1 MRISRVESSDLF
13 VGSVQRPLQIVAV
26 TVEGPSDG
34 EIRLRVEGPSVST
47 PSPATVERLN
57 AGESRRVEVGVALA
71 APVTEGAPRPVTA
84 IALSGD
90 ARIAVDATITAAVP
104 GWTMW
109 MISHFHYDP
118 VWWNTQAAYTQSW
131 YDVPAA
137 DEARPKTTVF
147 TAFDLVRAH
156 LEAARRDDDY
166 KFVLAELDYLKPHWD
181 ACPEDR
187 ADLRRLMAEGRI
199 EIVGGNYNEPST
211 NLTHPESTI
220 RNAVYGIGYQRDVI
234 GGDPRSAWM
243 LDVFGHDPSYPGLMA
258 DAGLDSSAWARG
270 PYHMWGPNKHVGD
283 NGRMQFPAEF
293 EWISPDGKGL
303 LTHYMPNHY
312 SAGWAIDH
320 QATTLDDALRVA
332 HEQFA
337 EMKPMAATRNVF
349 LPVGGDH
356 VVPSRWC
363 TGVHREWA
371 ARYVWPRFTMGLP
384 REFFAAVRAE
394 LGERRPRPQT
404 RDMNPVYTGKDVTAI
419 DLKQAQQAA
428 EIAVLD
434 GERLATLASLLG
446 GRYPSEAL
454 DKAWRQLAFNAHHDA
469 VTGVGSDQVYL
480 DVLGGFREAYELGD
494 QVRTAALDHL
504 AAQADTSGEGTA
516 VVVAN
521 TLSWAR
527 SGLAAVRV
535 PGGGRVVDE
544 TGAEVPSLAEGGTVT
559 FLASEVPSL
568 GFRVYRVLPSD
579 GSSWTPREGATA
591 ANDAYAVE
599 ASAEGALVSIV
610 DRRTGRQLLRQGAL
624 GGQFVLQ
631 EEHATHPVWG
641 EGPWH
646 LLPKSGMTAAS
657 GATVRAESSPLGE
670 RLLLTTRL
678 AGLRI
683 TQEVLLWRGVDR
695 IDFRAHVDGSI
706 GENHLLRV
714 RFGLDAP
721 GAKPVAE
728 VGYAAVGRSFGF
740 PSSDTAEHLWTL
752 DSPARTWAGLSA
764 TLRIVAG
771 GLEQAVGVAEVVAD
785 ESMDDRARA
794 LLAAMAAQGVTA
806 TLTRPEGQRYGS
818 LDLDSNL
825 PDVRVVL
832 GDNAVARAVLDAAD
846 PAYAA
851 ELARSGAVLIPPA
864 ATVAGTWVPGAD
876 VRGPRD
882 LPTLIATEA
891 LHVRGGVIEVD
902 QRVPGVLEPYH
913 GASVALL
920 NRGLPSFVAET
931 DGTLHLSLLRACTAW
946 PSGVWLNEPHRK
958 APDGSAFTLQHWSHT
973 FHFSLVSGAGDWRE
987 AGFVRAGQ
995 EYTHELLTRVAPAHP
1010 GTLPARLSLAS
1021 VEPAS
1026 AVLTAL
1032 KPRGNPMASGGS
1044 GEIDSAAGLTIR
1056 AYESEGRATRARV
1069 RVFTG
1074 LGSGEVSDVLEARS
1088 VTPLEIVDG
1097 AAEVTLAPA
1106 QIATLALSPLPT
1118 GSAATAGSSLSPLPS
1133 PALGPVTEP
1142 AQPVFSRYWL
1152 HDKGPAPMGYLPVAV
1167 HLSPSQVRLAGP
1179 GDSADVTLTVACSTR
1194 PASGKVELLLPPG
1207 LTVDA
1212 PSLDY
1217 QLAPG
1222 DHASYTLR
1230 VSGADGVRHLAARI
1244 DDDLGQTV
1252 EDTVA
1257 VIVGDA
1263 SADLPV
1269 KADVEPGEVRLRP
1282 GESGELVLRLECLI
1296 QGEVRG
1302 EAQLLSPYG
1311 TWDLASPW
1319 TQGFAVGP
1327 DAPVILRYPV
1337 GAPESARPGSHWW
1350 ALVKV
1355 ACFGHLHYTR
1365 AIPIEIV

>member
-1 MRISRVESSDLF
+1 
-13 VGSVQRPLQIVAV
+13 
-26 TVEGPSDG
+26 
-34 EIRLRVEGPSVST
+34 
-47 PSPATVERLN
+47 
-57 AGESRRVEVGVALA
+57 
-71 APVTEGAPRPVTA
+71 
-84 IALSGD
+84 
-90 ARIAVDATITAAVP
+90 
-104 GWTMW
+104 
-109 MISHFHYDP
+109 
-118 VWWNTQAAYTQSW
+118 
-131 YDVPAA
+131 
-137 DEARPKTTVF
+137 
-147 TAFDLVRAH
+147 
-156 LEAARRDDDY
+156 
-166 KFVLAELDYLKPHWD
+166 
-181 ACPEDR
+181 
-187 ADLRRLMAEGRI
+187 
-199 EIVGGNYNEPST
+199 
-211 NLTHPESTI
+211 
-220 RNAVYGIGYQRDVI
+220 
-234 GGDPRSAWM
+234 
-243 LDVFGHDPSYPGLMA
+243 
-258 DAGLDSSAWARG
+258 
-270 PYHMWGPNKHVGD
+270 
-283 NGRMQFPAEF
+283 
-293 EWISPDGKGL
+293 
-303 LTHYMPNHY
+303 MPNHY

-337 EMKPMAATRNVF
+337 EMKPVAATRNVF

-404 RDMNPVYTGKDVTAI
+404 RDMNPVYTGKDVSAI

-535 PGGGRVVDE
+535 PGGGRVIDDS
-544 TGAEVPSLAEGGTVT
+544 GAEVPSLTEGGTVT

-568 GFRVYRVLPSD
+568 GFRVYRVLPSN
-579 GSSWTPREGATA
+579 GSSWTPREGTTA
-591 ANDAYAVE
+591 ANSAYAVE
-599 ASAEGALVSIV
+599 ASAEGALISIV
-610 DRRTGRQLLRQGAL
+610 DRRTGRQLLRPGAL

-646 LLPKSGMTAAS
+646 LLPKGGMTAAS

-670 RLLLTTRL
+670 RLLITTRL

-785 ESMDDRARA
+785 ESMDDSARA

-851 ELARSGAVLIPPA
+851 ELARTGAVL
-864 ATVAGTWVPGAD
+864 VPLPGRWPT
-876 VRGPRD
+876 RGCRA
-882 LPTLIATEA
+882 PTCA
-891 LHVRGGVIEVD
+891 
-902 QRVPGVLEPYH
+902 
-913 GASVALL
+913 
-920 NRGLPSFVAET
+920 
-931 DGTLHLSLLRACTAW
+931 
-946 PSGVWLNEPHRK
+946 
-958 APDGSAFTLQHWSHT
+958 
-973 FHFSLVSGAGDWRE
+973 
-987 AGFVRAGQ
+987 
-995 EYTHELLTRVAPAHP
+995 APATCP
-1010 GTLPARLSLAS
+1010 RSSPQRRCTCARASSRWTSGCPACWSRTT
-1021 VEPAS
+1021 E
-1026 AVLTAL
+1026 
-1032 KPRGNPMASGGS
+1032 R
-1044 GEIDSAAGLTIR
+1044 
-1056 AYESEGRATRARV
+1056 
-1069 RVFTG
+1069 
-1074 LGSGEVSDVLEARS
+1074 RS
-1088 VTPLEIVDG
+1088 
-1097 AAEVTLAPA
+1097 
-1106 QIATLALSPLPT
+1106 
-1118 GSAATAGSSLSPLPS
+1118 
-1133 PALGPVTEP
+1133 
-1142 AQPVFSRYWL
+1142 R
-1152 HDKGPAPMGYLPVAV
+1152 
-1167 HLSPSQVRLAGP
+1167 
-1179 GDSADVTLTVACSTR
+1179 C
-1194 PASGKVELLLPPG
+1194 
-1207 LTVDA
+1207 
-1212 PSLDY
+1212 
-1217 QLAPG
+1217 
-1222 DHASYTLR
+1222 
-1230 VSGADGVRHLAARI
+1230 
-1244 DDDLGQTV
+1244 
-1252 EDTVA
+1252 
-1257 VIVGDA
+1257 
-1263 SADLPV
+1263 
-1269 KADVEPGEVRLRP
+1269 
-1282 GESGELVLRLECLI
+1282 
-1296 QGEVRG
+1296 
-1302 EAQLLSPYG
+1302 
-1311 TWDLASPW
+1311 
-1319 TQGFAVGP
+1319 
-1327 DAPVILRYPV
+1327 
-1337 GAPESARPGSHWW
+1337 
-1350 ALVKV
+1350 
-1355 ACFGHLHYTR
+1355 
-1365 AIPIEIV
+1365 